1 MPRLASKMA
10 HMSQQV
16 VLGHAPFVS
25 ARHLALQPIYLL
37 WFRMKPEEFWFQ
49 LRVGNRRFCLFTM
62 GFIIMTR
69 FNLGFKLNPGL
80 KPNFKPDQI
89 NWVQV
94 NSPVYKW
101 YLKK

>member
-37 WFRMKPEEFWFQ
+37 WFRMKPEEFLFQ
-49 LRVGNRRFCLFTM
+49 LRVGNLRFHHFTM
-62 GFIIMTR
+62 GFITMTR
-69 FNLGFKLNPGL
+69 FNS
-80 KPNFKPDQI
+80 
-89 NWVQV
+89 WVQTQ
-94 NSPVYKW
+94 PRIET
-101 YLKK
+101 